1 MLIDINWY
9 SCYVLLSSSFTMFV
23 PCLPQLCIHFSA
35 TADFKPGAYSGRNQP
50 VIGLPHICEGIQ
62 IGPEARQ
69 ADNSTAAEESAAT
82 EEKHSAW
89 KEHGQ
94 KNVKNVKRNVKWIQ
108 MTSSRWHLRSPN
120 HHHSLPLTT
129 TGPTRFI
136 THTILQPDLQSL
148 RANL

>member
-1 MLIDINWY
+1 
-9 SCYVLLSSSFTMFV
+9 MFV
-23 PCLPQLCIHFSA
+23 PCHPQLCIRFSA

-62 IGPEARQ
+62 IGPEPRQ

-94 KNVKNVKRNVKWIQ
+94 KKCQECQ
-108 MTSSRWHLRSPN
+108 MNSN
-120 HHHSLPLTT
+120 DIFSLAFALTKPPSHTT
-129 TGPTRFI
+129 THNHRTDQIHYTHYSATRSSES
-136 THTILQPDLQSL
+136 TSQSL
-148 RANL
+148 TICKKKHAERSNNKIELE